1 MHNPQPL
8 QMLVFEPVEL
18 EGPGGITLL
27 SVSPNSGFCCNVAIA
42 VVIEMAISKCSSDLQ
57 NGFHQIQLE
66 GTAYMI

>member
-42 VVIEMAISKCSSDLQ
+42 VVIEMAISKCSSDL
-57 NGFHQIQLE
+57 
-66 GTAYMI
+66 